1 MLTSHIKV
9 IIDFMKKS
17 QMPILVQVKI
27 IIDIPIHNNATVLTI
42 FYQNYKLMDNH
53 EGCMPLFQGHNLDL
67 AFLYSP

>member
-1 MLTSHIKV
+1 
-9 IIDFMKKS
+9 
-17 QMPILVQVKI
+17 MPIPVQVKI